1 MVKRALKFDS
11 YSTADD
17 GWTLAAL
24 SLTYPDRRAT
34 YVDIPLRDGS
44 VDLSL
49 SLSDEPV
56 YTTRELTATLE
67 LSVGTRAQ
75 RNAIISNLINRYHCR
90 DVQITHL
97 D

>member
-49 SLSDEPV
+49 S
-56 YTTRELTATLE
+56 
-67 LSVGTRAQ
+67 
-75 RNAIISNLINRYHCR
+75 
-90 DVQITHL
+90 
-97 D
+97 